1 MDVDLI
7 FKIAA
12 IGIIVA
18 VLNQLLIRSGREEQA
33 MLTTLAGLIVVLSM
47 IVGEISDLFR
57 TVKSVLVCSAM
68 SMVAVIGITVVAAF
82 LAVLL
87 RRYHPEYSMAIG
99 LITGILVL
107 ALLLTQVAPVVGRL
121 QTLLDSSSLPSEY
134 GLILFKALG
143 VCLLTQLAA
152 DACRDAGENA
162 MAEKAE
168 LAGKVFLLLLALPL
182 FEKIAELAVQLI
194 NGE

>member
-1 MDVDLI
+1 
-7 FKIAA
+7 
-12 IGIIVA
+12 
-18 VLNQLLIRSGREEQA
+18 
-33 MLTTLAGLIVVLSM
+33 
-47 IVGEISDLFR
+47 
-57 TVKSVLVCSAM
+57 M

-152 DACRDAGENA
+152 DACR
-162 MAEKAE
+162 
-168 LAGKVFLLLLALPL
+168 ALPL

>member
-1 MDVDLI
+1 M
-7 FKIAA
+7 
-12 IGIIVA
+12 
-18 VLNQLLIRSGREEQA
+18 
-33 MLTTLAGLIVVLSM
+33 
-47 IVGEISDLFR
+47 
-57 TVKSVLVCSAM
+57 
-68 SMVAVIGITVVAAF
+68 IGITVVAAF

-99 LITGILVL
+99 LTTGVLVL

-121 QTLLDSSSLPSEY
+121 QILLDSSSLPSEY

-182 FEKIAELAVQLI
+182 FEKIAELAVHLI
-194 NGE
+194 NGK

>member
-1 MDVDLI
+1 
-7 FKIAA
+7 
-12 IGIIVA
+12 
-18 VLNQLLIRSGREEQA
+18 
-33 MLTTLAGLIVVLSM
+33 
-47 IVGEISDLFR
+47 
-57 TVKSVLVCSAM
+57 M

-99 LITGILVL
+99 LTTGVLVL

-121 QTLLDSSSLPSEY
+121 QILLDSSSLPSEY

-182 FEKIAELAVQLI
+182 FEKIAELAVHLI
-194 NGE
+194 NGK

>member
-1 MDVDLI
+1 M
-7 FKIAA
+7 
-12 IGIIVA
+12 
-18 VLNQLLIRSGREEQA
+18 
-33 MLTTLAGLIVVLSM
+33 
-47 IVGEISDLFR
+47 
-57 TVKSVLVCSAM
+57 
-68 SMVAVIGITVVAAF
+68 IGITVVAAF

-134 GLILFKALG
+134 GLILCKALG